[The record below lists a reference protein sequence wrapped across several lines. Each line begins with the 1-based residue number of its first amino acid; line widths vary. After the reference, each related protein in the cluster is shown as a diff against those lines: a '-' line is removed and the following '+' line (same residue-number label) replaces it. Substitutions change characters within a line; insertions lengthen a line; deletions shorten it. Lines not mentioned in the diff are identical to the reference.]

1 MSRYQVFLEKRAL
14 KRLEKLNFK
23 IREKIFEALKILR
36 DEGFSFGLDIK
47 SLKVT

>member
-23 IREKIFEALKILR
+23 IREKILKH
-36 DEGFSFGLDIK
+36 
-47 SLKVT
+47 